1 MEQFLTLADAAKIV
15 HLPETYLYE
24 LAQNGTIRSA
34 MLSGTVL
41 VSKKDAQALTPIY
54 LRDGYDTSLADQEIG
69 IVEASEKYKI
79 PHPTISRWV
88 KACRIRVL
96 RAEGRKK
103 LISEGD
109 IAYYAK
115 TYHEHGGSQ
124 GRWVFDRSGNVYRK
138 KSS

>member
-1 MEQFLTLADAAKIV
+1 MDEYLSLSEAAKIV

-24 LAQNGTIRSA
+24 LAKNGTINSA
-34 MLSGTVL
+34 MFSGTVL

-54 LRDGYDTSLADQEIG
+54 TREGYDTSLADQKIG
-69 IVEASEKYKI
+69 IVEASKKYNI

-88 KACRIRVL
+88 KASRIRVL
-96 RAEGRKK
+96 GIEGRKK

-109 IAYYAK
+109 IVYYAK
-115 TYHEHGGSQ
+115 IYHEQGGGQ
-124 GRWVFDRSGNVYRK
+124 GRWVFDQAGNVYTK